1 MASPFPQQALPPQ
14 KVVRLI
20 VPVSPSS
27 VAPKID
33 SPIEALVR
41 YGSIPQVA
49 RYTVDAH
56 GSVDRGASV
65 VVMTER
71 GLEIGSVL
79 ELVPTSLSDGKGSA
93 GAIERL
99 ATDKD
104 LELRKLRTQEAD
116 AAFEDWNQRIED
128 WKLELELMDLELTL
142 DEGKCILY
150 VLNERGAETT
160 RLALLAAAAG
170 LGIVSVQSV
179 VAEGI
184 VDGGKEGGGGCG
196 AGCGCSH

>member
-1 MASPFPQQALPPQ
+1 
-14 KVVRLI
+14 VV
-20 VPVSPSS
+20 
-27 VAPKID
+27 A
-33 SPIEALVR
+33 
-41 YGSIPQVA
+41 
-49 RYTVDAH
+49 
-56 GSVDRGASV
+56 
-65 VVMTER
+65 TER
-71 GLEIGSVL
+71 GLEIGFVL

-99 ATDKD
+99 ATDED

-116 AAFEDWNQRIED
+116 AAFEDWYQRIED
-128 WKLELELMDLELTL
+128 WKLELELMDMELTL

-184 VDGGKEGGGGCG
+184 VDGSEDGGGGCG
-196 AGCGCSH
+196 SGCGCSH